1 LNESTGAAGA
11 KSKQSRGTP
20 RKSRRLGRR
29 FFERPAVQ
37 VARDLIGKFI
47 VRRHRGRLISSI
59 IIETEA
65 YRGPDDRA
73 SRAFGGRRTGSVEA
87 LYRPAGTVYVY
98 LVYGIHWLLNFK
110 AASPNKPQAVLI
122 RGVLPTGHSNRDAV
136 GGPGKVSRF
145 LKVNRSLYGDDVT
158 TSNKIW
164 IEDRG
169 LRVPSRLV
177 KKGPRIG
184 IDYAGPYWAAK
195 PWRFRMDART
205 MVEIAKKTESW
216 LKSKTLAEER

>member
-1 LNESTGAAGA
+1 LNESRSAAGA
-11 KSKQSRGTP
+11 KSKQSKGT
-20 RKSRRLGRR
+20 RRTSRRLGRR

-87 LYRPAGTVYVY
+87 LYGPAGTVYVY

-122 RGVLPTGHSNRDAV
+122 RGVLSTGGSNRGAI

-158 TSNKIW
+158 TSNNIW

-169 LRVPSRLV
+169 LRVPARLV

-195 PWRFRMDART
+195 PWRFRIDART
-205 MVEIAKKTESW
+205 TAEISRKQCHA
-216 LKSKTLAEER
+216 LDPRL

>member
-1 LNESTGAAGA
+1 MNESRSAAGA
-11 KSKQSRGTP
+11 KSKQSKGT
-20 RKSRRLGRR
+20 RRTSRRLGRR

-73 SRAFGGRRTGSVEA
+73 SRAFGGRRTKSVEA

-122 RGVLPTGHSNRDAV
+122 RGVLSTGDSNRGAI

-145 LKVNRSLYGDDVT
+145 LKVNRSLYGDDVR
-158 TSNKIW
+158 TSNRIW

-169 LRVPSRLV
+169 LRMPARLV

-184 IDYAGPYWAAK
+184 IEYAGLYWATK
-195 PWRFRMDART
+195 PWRFRIDART
-205 MVEIAKKTESW
+205 MAEICRKQCHAPDPK
-216 LKSKTLAEER
+216 L